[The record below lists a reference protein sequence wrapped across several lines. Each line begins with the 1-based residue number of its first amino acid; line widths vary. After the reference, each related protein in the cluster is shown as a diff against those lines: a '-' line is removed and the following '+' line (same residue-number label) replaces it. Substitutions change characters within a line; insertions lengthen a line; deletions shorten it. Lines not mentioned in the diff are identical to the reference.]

1 MSLIDCAS
9 ASDGTDVSCTTA
21 AADTAPAAAP
31 FAELGLHPELLQAI
45 ADLGYTQPTP
55 VQQRV
60 VPLALAGTGAGNHAP
75 LHDLMVSSQTGS
87 GKTAA
92 FLLPVLH
99 TLLKQQDE
107 QFARERAEYDALCDA
122 LERSTADPQHE
133 LRKKKRSAA
142 LRLMQQLGIDTT
154 DWPRINAFCR
164 DRRIAG
170 KEFGALTPPELDA
183 LALKLRAIQRSGGL
197 NPRPERPTGQAEQPR
212 PQIIYMPLGGL
223 PN

>member
-1 MSLIDCAS
+1 MYGGRFCER
-9 ASDGTDVSCTTA
+9 GT
-21 AADTAPAAAP
+21 ADEIFYNPRHEYTR
-31 FAELGLHPELLQAI
+31 GLLRSIPNITNMKERL
-45 ADLGYTQPTP
+45 
-55 VQQRV
+55 VQQYTNGR
-60 VPLALAGTGAGNHAP
+60 T
-75 LHDLMVSSQTGS
+75 SSLRAMST
-87 GKTAA
+87 
-92 FLLPVLH
+92 
-99 TLLKQQDE
+99 
-107 QFARERAEYDALCDA
+107 AEYDALCDA

-197 NPRPERPTGQAEQPR
+197 NPRPERPTGQAEQSR

>member
-1 MSLIDCAS
+1 MS
-9 ASDGTDVSCTTA
+9 T
-21 AADTAPAAAP
+21 
-31 FAELGLHPELLQAI
+31 
-45 ADLGYTQPTP
+45 
-55 VQQRV
+55 
-60 VPLALAGTGAGNHAP
+60 
-75 LHDLMVSSQTGS
+75 
-87 GKTAA
+87 
-92 FLLPVLH
+92 
-99 TLLKQQDE
+99 
-107 QFARERAEYDALCDA
+107 AEYDALCDA

-197 NPRPERPTGQAEQPR
+197 NPRPERPTGQAEQSR

>member
-1 MSLIDCAS
+1 MTYKRFYKL
-9 ASDGTDVSCTTA
+9 
-21 AADTAPAAAP
+21 
-31 FAELGLHPELLQAI
+31 FNRL
-45 ADLGYTQPTP
+45 
-55 VQQRV
+55 
-60 VPLALAGTGAGNHAP
+60 P
-75 LHDLMVSSQTGS
+75 LHDDEMKERLVQQYTDGRTSSLWAM
-87 GKTAA
+87 TA
-92 FLLPVLH
+92 
-99 TLLKQQDE
+99 
-107 QFARERAEYDALCDA
+107 AEYDALCDA

-183 LALKLRAIQRSGGL
+183 LGVKLRAIQRSGGL